1 MAEQRID
8 EEGFGFK
15 GNGELNLG
23 FKRGF
28 ERLVGIVRD
37 IVERYVMGLKGL
49 GIAERERGRGTIA
62 IKYIDQ
68 Q

>member
-1 MAEQRID
+1 MD

-15 GNGELNLG
+15 ANGELNLG

-37 IVERYVMGLKGL
+37 IVEMGLK
-49 GIAERERGRGTIA
+49 
-62 IKYIDQ
+62 D
-68 Q
+68 